1 MNTQFITPNL
11 KKYSILKK
19 KKKKHPSD
27 SLIYIVIVDVGM
39 VSFIICVSKT
49 IIKGII
55 QITTS
60 MLNQQSRSSFY
71 LEHNRT
77 RNEQ

>member
-19 KKKKHPSD
+19 KKNPSD
-27 SLIYIVIVDVGM
+27 SLTYIVIVDVGM

-55 QITTS
+55 PITTS

-71 LEHNRT
+71 LEHNWT